1 MSDISG
7 TPITPVAAV
16 TRLADYR
23 VPEFLIEKTHLT
35 FELHEGYTD
44 VSSRLTITRN
54 PQSVKADR
62 LILHGEQL
70 ELLSLAIDE
79 QLLDDEDY
87 QITPHNL
94 TIRDVPEQFV
104 LHCKTRIYP
113 EKNTALEG
121 LYCSSGMYC
130 TQCEAEG
137 FRKITYY
144 LDRPDVM
151 SEFETVIVA
160 REGAFSTML
169 SNGNCLSDTVRDG
182 KRIVH
187 WHDPFK
193 KPSYLFA
200 LVAGNLVCLEDSF
213 TTQSGRQVLLQI
225 YTEAKDG
232 DKCHFAMQS
241 LKKAMRWDE
250 QVYGREYDLDRFM
263 IVAVDDFNMG
273 AMENKG
279 LNIFNTSCVLA
290 HPTSTTDAA
299 FQRVER
305 VIAHEYFHNWS
316 GNRVTCRDWFQLS
329 LKEGLTVYRD
339 SEFSADMNS
348 RAVKRIEDV
357 SLIRGVQFVEDA
369 GPMAHPVRPDSYMEI
384 SNFYTVTIYEKGAEV
399 VRMLAN
405 ILGPEQYRQATDL
418 YFSRFDGQ
426 AVTCDD
432 FVQCMEEVSGR
443 DLCQFRLWYSQAG
456 TPQLHISDSYDA
468 DRQQYS
474 LTVHQHTPAT
484 PGQTE
489 KKALHIPLK
498 VALYGGNGV
507 LALVTDGQARGTETV
522 LDICEAQQT
531 IVFEQ
536 VAEKPVPSLLRG
548 FSAPIRVFYDYQLT
562 QLRQLILLD
571 SDGFCRWDAMQ
582 SLMRIVLS
590 KAIDGEDNLAEQ
602 AVLIEV
608 LKQLLADHA
617 TMDAALLA
625 CMLDLPGEQYLAS
638 LYDKANP
645 PAISRAR
652 MQLQHQ
658 LAVQLQTELLS
669 CYQALQDSLS
679 GLSAQAMAAR
689 SLRNR
694 ALAYLLHIDNEY
706 YRDLA
711 QQQFL
716 QADNMTD
723 QFTALKG
730 LVHAEHAKV
739 VWQEALQAFYRQ
751 WQHDALV
758 VNMWFQVQAT
768 RPWGNV
774 LQEVQQLLNHEAFD
788 ACNPNKLRAVIAAFA
803 NQNFAGFHDSSG
815 KAYQFL
821 ADQIAD
827 IDQRNPQ
834 MAARLLTPLTHW
846 HQFIDE
852 HATLMRKALESL
864 SQRELSKD
872 VYEVVSKSLNGREAG

>member
-1 MSDISG
+1 MSA
-7 TPITPVAAV
+7 TPV
-16 TRLADYR
+16 TYLADYR

-44 VSSRLTITRN
+44 VSSRLTVVRN
-54 PQSVKADR
+54 PQSIKTDH

-70 ELLSLAIDE
+70 ELLALAIDKRS
-79 QLLDDEDY
+79 LGIGDY
-87 QITPHNL
+87 RTTPQNL
-94 TIRDVPEQFV
+94 MVYNVPERFV

-121 LYCSSGMYC
+121 LYRSGGMYC

-151 SEFETVIVA
+151 SEFETVIIA
-160 REGAFSTML
+160 GEGMCSTML
-169 SNGNCLSDTVRDG
+169 SNGNCVSDTVQDG

-193 KPSYLFA
+193 KPGYLFA
-200 LVAGNLVCLEDSF
+200 LVAGNLACLEDHF

-225 YTEAKDG
+225 YTEAKDQ

-250 QVYGREYDLDRFM
+250 QTYGREYDLDRFM

-290 HPTSTTDAA
+290 HPASTTDAA
-299 FQRVER
+299 FQRVEG
-305 VIAHEYFHNWS
+305 VIGHEYFHNWS

-348 RAVKRIEDV
+348 RAVKRIEDANLMR
-357 SLIRGVQFVEDA
+357 SVQFVEDA

-405 ILGPEQYRQATDL
+405 ILGPKLYRQATDL

-443 DLCQFRLWYSQAG
+443 DLRQFRLWYSQAG
-456 TPQLHISDSYDA
+456 TPQLYISDNYDA
-468 DRQQYS
+468 VQQQYS
-474 LTVHQHTPAT
+474 LTVRQHTPAT
-484 PGQTE
+484 PGQAE
-489 KKALHIPLK
+489 KKALHIPLRI
-498 VALYGGNGV
+498 ALYGGKGA
-507 LALVTDGQARGTETV
+507 LALMIDGQNKGTETV
-522 LDICEAQQT
+522 LDICREQQT

-536 VAEKPVPSLLRG
+536 IAENPVPSLLRG
-548 FSAPIRVFYDYQLT
+548 FSAPVKVFYDCQLA
-562 QLRQLILLD
+562 QLQQLILLD
-571 SDGFCRWDAMQ
+571 SDGFCRWDAIQ
-582 SLMRIVLS
+582 SLMRIVLCN
-590 KAIDGEDNLAEQ
+590 AIDGKDNRAEQ
-602 AVLIEV
+602 AVL
-608 LKQLLADHA
+608 LDTFRPLLTGHA
-617 TMDAALLA
+617 SMDTALLA
-625 CMLDLPGEQYLAS
+625 CMLSLPNEPYLAS

-645 PAISRAR
+645 AAISQAR
-652 MQLQHQ
+652 TQLQQ
-658 LAVQLQTELLS
+658 QIATQLQTELLS
-669 CYQALQDSLS
+669 CYQTLQDKSQ
-679 GLSAQAMAAR
+679 GLSASAMAAR
-689 SLRNR
+689 SLRNA
-694 ALAYLLHIDNEY
+694 ALAYLLHLDNAD
-706 YRDLA
+706 YRNLA
-711 QQQFL
+711 QQQFAR
-716 QADNMTD
+716 ADNMTD
-723 QFTALKG
+723 QFAALRA
-730 LVHAEHAKV
+730 LVHAEHAHV
-739 VWQEALQAFYRQ
+739 TAQEALQVFYQQ
-751 WQHDALV
+751 WQHEALV

-768 RPWGNV
+768 RPWGEV
-774 LQEVQQLLNHEAFD
+774 LQTVHQLLNHAAFD
-788 ACNPNKLRAVIAAFA
+788 ARNPNKLRAVIAAFA
-803 NQNFAGFHDSSG
+803 NQNFAGFHDRSG

-821 ADQIAD
+821 ADQIAG

-834 MAARLLTPLTHW
+834 IAARLLTPLTHW
-846 HQFIDE
+846 RQFTDE

-864 SQRELSKD
+864 AQRELSKD
-872 VYEVVSKSLNGREAG
+872 VYEVVSKSLG

>member
-1 MSDISG
+1 MSSP
-7 TPITPVAAV
+7 TV
-16 TRLADYR
+16 TYLADYR
-23 VPEFLIEKTHLT
+23 APEFLIEKTHLT

-44 VSSRLTITRN
+44 VSSQLTLVRN
-54 PQSVKADR
+54 PQGTQAAHLV
-62 LILHGEQL
+62 LHGEQL
-70 ELLSLAIDE
+70 ELLALAVDE
-79 QLLDDEDY
+79 RTLNAKDY
-87 QITPHNL
+87 QTTPLNL
-94 TIRDVPEQFV
+94 TVYNVPERFV

-121 LYCSSGMYC
+121 LYRSGGMYC

-151 SEFETVIVA
+151 SEFETVIIA
-160 REGAFSTML
+160 QAGAFSTML
-169 SNGNCLSDTVRDG
+169 SNGNCVSDIARDG
-182 KRIVH
+182 NRIVH

-200 LVAGNLVCLEDSF
+200 LVAGNLACLEDHF

-225 YTEAKDG
+225 HTEAKDQ

-250 QVYGREYDLDRFM
+250 QTYGREYDLDRFM

-279 LNIFNTSCVLA
+279 LNIFNTACVLA
-290 HPTSTTDAA
+290 HPASTTDAA
-299 FQRVER
+299 FQRVEG

-348 RAVKRIEDV
+348 RAVKRIEDAN
-357 SLIRGVQFVEDA
+357 LIRSIQFVEDA

-405 ILGPEQYRQATDL
+405 ILGPELYRRGTDL

-432 FVQCMEEVSGR
+432 FVQCMEEVSGK
-443 DLCQFRLWYSQAG
+443 DLQQFRLWYSQAG
-456 TPQLHISDSYDA
+456 TPHLQISDSFDV
-468 DRQQYS
+468 DRQQYR
-474 LTVHQHTPAT
+474 LTIRQHTPAT

-489 KKALHIPLK
+489 KKALHIPFK
-498 VALYGGNGV
+498 IALYGDKGALPLTING
-507 LALVTDGQARGTETV
+507 QNKGTETT
-522 LDICEAQQT
+522 LDICQDQQT

-536 VAEKPVPSLLRG
+536 VTEAPAPSLLRS
-548 FSAPIRVFYDYQLT
+548 FSAPVKIFYDYQLP
-562 QLRQLILLD
+562 QLQRLILLD

-582 SLMRIVLS
+582 SLMRIVLCN
-590 KAIDGEDNLAEQ
+590 AIDGKDNHTEQ
-602 AVLIEV
+602 TVLIEAIR
-608 LKQLLADHA
+608 QLLASHS

-625 CMLDLPGEQYLAS
+625 SMLSLPNEQYLAS
-638 LYDKANP
+638 LYAKADP
-645 PAISRAR
+645 IAISQAKTL
-652 MQLQHQ
+652 LQNQ
-658 LAVQLQTELLS
+658 LAAELQTELLH
-669 CYQALQDSLS
+669 CYQILQDKAQ
-679 GLSAQAMAAR
+679 GLSAPAMAAR
-689 SLRNR
+689 SLRNA
-694 ALAYLLHIDNEY
+694 ALAYLLQLDNAH
-706 YRDLA
+706 YRSLA
-711 QQQFL
+711 QQQFA
-716 QADNMTD
+716 QADNMTN
-723 QFTALKG
+723 QFSALRA
-730 LVHAEHAKV
+730 LAHAEHAHAIA
-739 VWQEALQAFYRQ
+739 QEALQAFYQQ
-751 WQHDALV
+751 WQHETLV

-774 LQEVQQLLNHEAFD
+774 LQEVQNLLHHKAFD
-788 ACNPNKLRAVIAAFA
+788 ARNPNKLRAVIAAFA
-803 NQNFAGFHDSSG
+803 NQNFARFHDKSG

-821 ADQIAD
+821 AEQIAD

-834 MAARLLTPLTHW
+834 IASRLLTPLTHW
-846 HQFIDE
+846 HQFTDT
-852 HATLMRKALESL
+852 HATLMRTALESL
-864 SQRELSKD
+864 TQRELSKD
-872 VYEVVSKSLNGREAG
+872 VYEVVSKSLS

>member
-1 MSDISG
+1 MSP
-7 TPITPVAAV
+7 TTV
-16 TRLADYR
+16 TYLADYR

-44 VSSRLTITRN
+44 VSSQLTIVRN
-54 PQSVKADR
+54 PHSTHTDY
-62 LILHGEQL
+62 LTLHGEQL
-70 ELLSLAIDE
+70 ELLTLAIDKRP
-79 QLLDDEDY
+79 LDIGDY
-87 QITPHNL
+87 QTTPQNL
-94 TIRDVPEQFV
+94 IVYNVPERFV

-121 LYCSSGMYC
+121 LYRSGGMYC

-151 SEFETVIVA
+151 SEFETILIA
-160 REGAFSTML
+160 KDDAFSTML
-169 SNGNCLSDTVRDG
+169 SNGNCIADTVHDG

-200 LVAGNLVCLEDSF
+200 LVAGNLACLEDHF

-225 YTEAKDG
+225 YTEAKDQ

-250 QVYGREYDLDRFM
+250 QTYGREYDLDRFM

-279 LNIFNTSCVLA
+279 LNIFNTVCVLA
-290 HPTSTTDAA
+290 HPASTTDASFRRA
-299 FQRVER
+299 EG
-305 VIAHEYFHNWS
+305 VIGHEYFHNWS

-348 RAVKRIEDV
+348 RAVKRITDAN
-357 SLIRGVQFVEDA
+357 LIRSTQFVEDA
-369 GPMAHPVRPDSYMEI
+369 GPMAHPVRPESYMEI

-432 FVQCMEEVSGR
+432 FVQCMEEVSGK
-443 DLCQFRLWYSQAG
+443 DLRQFRLWYSQAG
-456 TPQLHISDSYDA
+456 TPQLQVSDHFDA
-468 DRQQYS
+468 DRQQYH

-498 VALYGGNGV
+498 IALYGDKS
-507 LALVTDGQARGTETV
+507 ALTLMIDGQNKGTETV
-522 LDICEAQQT
+522 LDIRQDQQT

-536 VAEKPVPSLLRG
+536 VTAKPAPSLLRS
-548 FSAPIRVFYDYQLT
+548 FSAPVKIFYNYQLT
-562 QLRQLILLD
+562 QLKRLILLD

-582 SLMRIVLS
+582 NLMRIVLS
-590 KAIDGEDNLAEQ
+590 KVIDGKDNHTEQ
-602 AVLIEV
+602 AVLVEV
-608 LKQLLADHA
+608 VKQLLANHA
-617 TMDAALLA
+617 SMDVALLA
-625 CMLDLPGEQYLAS
+625 YMLNLPNEPYLAS
-638 LYDKANP
+638 LYEKADP
-645 PAISRAR
+645 TAISQAKT
-652 MQLQHQ
+652 QLQHQ
-658 LAVQLQTELLS
+658 LATQLQTELLA
-669 CYQALQDSLS
+669 CYQALQDKVQ
-679 GLSAQAMAAR
+679 GLSSQAMAAR
-689 SLRNR
+689 SLRNG
-694 ALAYLLHIDNEY
+694 ALAYLLHLDNAN

-711 QQQFL
+711 QQQFI
-716 QADNMTD
+716 QADNMTN
-723 QFTALKG
+723 QLGALRA
-730 LVHAEHAKV
+730 LVHAEHAHAMA
-739 VWQEALQAFYRQ
+739 QEALQDFYQQ
-751 WQHDALV
+751 WQHETLV

-774 LQEVQQLLNHEAFD
+774 LHEVQKLLNHTAFD
-788 ACNPNKLRAVIAAFA
+788 ARNPNKLRAVIAAFTR
-803 NQNFAGFHDSSG
+803 QNFTKFHDKSG
-815 KAYQFL
+815 QAYQFL
-821 ADQIAD
+821 AEQVAA

-834 MAARLLTPLTHW
+834 IASRLLTPLINW

-852 HATLMRKALESL
+852 HAILMRKALESL
-864 SQRELSKD
+864 TQRELSKD
-872 VYEVVSKSLNGREAG
+872 VYEVVSKSLN

>member
-1 MSDISG
+1 MSDLSAS
-7 TPITPVAAV
+7 PVIPVNTV

-35 FELHEGYTD
+35 FELYEEYTD

-54 PQSVKADR
+54 PKSTKADD
-62 LILHGEQL
+62 LVLHGEQL
-70 ELLSLAIDE
+70 ELRSLAIGE
-79 QLLDDEDY
+79 RTLHPGDY
-87 QITPHNL
+87 QITPHSL
-94 TIRDVPEQFV
+94 TVRNVPEQFV
-104 LHCKTRIYP
+104 LHCTVRIYP

-151 SEFETVIVA
+151 SEFETVIIA

-169 SNGNCLSDTVRDG
+169 SNGNCLSDTMQDG

-200 LVAGNLVCLEDSF
+200 LVAGNLVCLEDHF
-213 TTQSGRQVLLQI
+213 ITQSGREVLLQI
-225 YTEAKDG
+225 HTEAKDH

-241 LKKAMRWDE
+241 LKKAMHWDE
-250 QVYGREYDLDRFM
+250 QTYGREYDLDRFM

-290 HPTSTTDAA
+290 HPASTTDAA
-299 FQRVER
+299 FQRVEG

-357 SLIRGVQFVEDA
+357 NLLRSVQFVEDA
-369 GPMAHPVRPDSYMEI
+369 GPMAHPVRPDAYMEI

-405 ILGPEQYRQATDL
+405 ILGSERYRQATDL
-418 YFSRFDGQ
+418 YFDRFDGQ

-443 DLCQFRLWYSQAG
+443 DLSQFRLWYSQAG

-468 DRQQYS
+468 DHQQYS

-498 VALYGGNGV
+498 VALYGNQGA
-507 LALVTDGQARGTETV
+507 LALIIDGQIRDAETV
-522 LDICEAQQT
+522 LDICQTQQT

-536 VAEKPVPSLLRG
+536 VAEHPVPSLLRG
-548 FSAPIRVFYDYQLT
+548 FSAPVRVFYDYQLD
-562 QLRQLILLD
+562 QLQKLILLD

-590 KAIDGEDNLAEQ
+590 KAIDNKGDHAEQ
-602 AVLIEV
+602 AMLMDT
-608 LKQLLADHA
+608 LRRLLTDHTA
-617 TMDAALLA
+617 MDAALLA
-625 CMLDLPGEQYLAS
+625 RMLELPGEQYLAS

-645 PAISRAR
+645 PAINQAR
-652 MQLQHQ
+652 TQLQHK
-658 LAVQLQTELLS
+658 LATQLQTELMS
-669 CYQALQDSLS
+669 CYQALQNSAS

-689 SLRNR
+689 NLRNQ
-694 ALAYLLHIDNEY
+694 ALMYLLQIDDTH

-711 QQQFL
+711 QQQFS

-723 QFTALKG
+723 QFAALRG
-730 LVHAEHAKV
+730 LVHAEHARIEA
-739 VWQEALQAFYRQ
+739 QAALQVFYQQ
-751 WQHDALV
+751 WQHEALV

-774 LQEVQQLLNHEAFD
+774 LQEIQQLLQHAAFD
-788 ACNPNKLRAVIAAFA
+788 ARNPNKLRAVIAAFA
-803 NQNFAGFHDSSG
+803 NQNFARFHDSSG
-815 KAYQFL
+815 NAYQFL
-821 ADQIAD
+821 AEQIAD

-834 MAARLLTPLTHW
+834 MASRLLTPLTHW

-852 HATLMRKALESL
+852 HASLMRKALESL

-872 VYEVVSKSLNGREAG
+872 VYEVVSKSLNERNVG

>member
-1 MSDISG
+1 MSSP
-7 TPITPVAAV
+7 TV
-16 TRLADYR
+16 TCLADYR
-23 VPEFLIEKTHLT
+23 APEFLIEKTRLT

-44 VSSRLTITRN
+44 VSSQLTLVHN
-54 PQSVKADR
+54 PQGTQAAQLV
-62 LILHGEQL
+62 LHGEQL
-70 ELLSLAIDE
+70 ELLALAIDE
-79 QLLDDEDY
+79 RTLSAKDY
-87 QITPHNL
+87 QTTPLNL
-94 TIRDVPEQFV
+94 TVYNVPERFV

-121 LYCSSGMYC
+121 LYRSGGMYC

-144 LDRPDVM
+144 PDRPDVM
-151 SEFETVIVA
+151 SEFETVIIA
-160 REGAFSTML
+160 KAGAFSTML
-169 SNGNCLSDTVRDG
+169 SNGNCVSDTVCDG
-182 KRIVH
+182 NRIVH

-200 LVAGNLVCLEDSF
+200 LVAGNLACLEDHF

-225 YTEAKDG
+225 YTEAKDQ

-250 QVYGREYDLDRFM
+250 QTYGREYDLDRFM

-279 LNIFNTSCVLA
+279 LNIFNTACVLA
-290 HPTSTTDAA
+290 HPASTTDAA
-299 FQRVER
+299 FQRVEG

-348 RAVKRIEDV
+348 RAVKRIEDAN
-357 SLIRGVQFVEDA
+357 LIRSVQFVEDA

-405 ILGPEQYRQATDL
+405 ILGPEQYRRATDL

-432 FVQCMEEVSGR
+432 FVQCMEEVSGK
-443 DLCQFRLWYSQAG
+443 DLQQFRLWYSQAG
-456 TPQLHISDSYDA
+456 TPHLQISDSFDA
-468 DRQQYS
+468 DRQQYR
-474 LTVHQHTPAT
+474 LTIRQHTPAT

-489 KKALHIPLK
+489 KKALHIPFK
-498 VALYGGNGV
+498 IALYGDKGALPLTING
-507 LALVTDGQARGTETV
+507 QNKGTETT
-522 LDICEAQQT
+522 LDICQDQQT

-536 VAEKPVPSLLRG
+536 VTEAPAPSLLRS
-548 FSAPIRVFYDYQLT
+548 FSAPVKIFYDYQLP
-562 QLRQLILLD
+562 QLQRLILLD

-582 SLMRIVLS
+582 SLMRIVLCN
-590 KAIDGEDNLAEQ
+590 AIDGKDNHTEQ
-602 AVLIEV
+602 TVLIEAIR
-608 LKQLLADHA
+608 QLLASHS

-625 CMLDLPGEQYLAS
+625 SMLSLPNEQYLAS
-638 LYDKANP
+638 LYAKADP
-645 PAISRAR
+645 IAISQAR
-652 MQLQHQ
+652 TLLQNQ
-658 LAVQLQTELLS
+658 LAAELQTELLH
-669 CYQALQDSLS
+669 CYQILQDQAQ
-679 GLSAQAMAAR
+679 GLSAPAMAAR
-689 SLRNR
+689 SLRNA
-694 ALAYLLHIDNEY
+694 ALAYLLQLDNAH
-706 YRDLA
+706 YRSLA
-711 QQQFL
+711 QQQFA
-716 QADNMTD
+716 QADNMTN
-723 QFTALKG
+723 QFGALRA
-730 LVHAEHAKV
+730 LVHAEHAHAIA
-739 VWQEALQAFYRQ
+739 QEALQAFYQQ
-751 WQHDALV
+751 WQHEALV

-774 LQEVQQLLNHEAFD
+774 LQEVQNLLHHKAFD
-788 ACNPNKLRAVIAAFA
+788 ARNPNKLRAVIAAFA
-803 NQNFAGFHDSSG
+803 NQNFARFHDKSG

-821 ADQIAD
+821 AEQIAD

-834 MAARLLTPLTHW
+834 IASRLLTPLTHW
-846 HQFIDE
+846 HQFTDT
-852 HATLMRKALESL
+852 HATLMRAALESL
-864 SQRELSKD
+864 AQRELSKD
-872 VYEVVSKSLNGREAG
+872 VYEVVSKSLS

>member
-1 MSDISG
+1 MS
-7 TPITPVAAV
+7 TTPV
-16 TRLADYR
+16 TYLADYR

-35 FELHEGYTD
+35 FELHEGHTD
-44 VSSRLTITRN
+44 VSSQLTIVHN
-54 PQSVKADR
+54 PKSTKVDY
-62 LILHGEQL
+62 LVLHGEQL

-79 QLLDDEDY
+79 RPLGSGDY
-87 QITPHNL
+87 QITPQNL
-94 TIRDVPEQFV
+94 TVYNVPERFV
-104 LHCKTRIYP
+104 LQCKTRIYP

-121 LYCSSGMYC
+121 LYRSSGMYC

-151 SEFETVIVA
+151 SEFETVIIA
-160 REGAFSTML
+160 EEGAFSTML
-169 SNGNCLSDTVRDG
+169 SNGNCLSDTVHTG

-187 WHDPFK
+187 WHDPFR

-200 LVAGNLVCLEDSF
+200 LVAGNLVCLEDHFS
-213 TTQSGRQVLLQI
+213 TQSGRQVLLQI
-225 YTEAKDG
+225 YTEAKDS

-250 QVYGREYDLDRFM
+250 QIYGREYDLDRFM

-290 HPTSTTDAA
+290 HPASTTDAA

-305 VIAHEYFHNWS
+305 VIGHEYFHNWS

-348 RAVKRIEDV
+348 RAVKRIEDANV
-357 SLIRGVQFVEDA
+357 IRSVQFVEDA

-405 ILGPEQYRQATDL
+405 ILGPEQYRRATDL

-432 FVQCMEEVSGR
+432 FVQCMETVSGK
-443 DLCQFRLWYSQAG
+443 DLRQFRLWYSQAG

-468 DRQQYS
+468 ARQQYS
-474 LTVHQHTPAT
+474 LIVRQHTPAT

-489 KKALHIPLK
+489 KKVLHIPLK
-498 VALYGGNGV
+498 IALYGGRGA
-507 LALVTDGQARGTETV
+507 LALMIDGQNKGTETV
-522 LDICEAQQT
+522 LDICQEQQT

-536 VAEKPVPSLLRG
+536 VTENPAPSLLRG
-548 FSAPIRVFYDYQLT
+548 FSAPVKIFYTYQLA
-562 QLRQLILLD
+562 QLQQLILLD
-571 SDGFCRWDAMQ
+571 SDGFCRWDTMQ
-582 SLMRIVLS
+582 SLMRMVLC
-590 KAIDGEDNLAEQ
+590 KAIDGKDNHTEQ
-602 AVLIEV
+602 AMLVDT

-617 TMDAALLA
+617 SMDAALLA
-625 CMLDLPGEQYLAS
+625 CMLDLPSEQYLAS

-645 PAISRAR
+645 TAISQAR
-652 MQLQHQ
+652 TQLQQQ
-658 LAVQLQTELLS
+658 LATQLQPELLG
-669 CYQALQDSLS
+669 CYQTLQDKAQ
-679 GLSAQAMAAR
+679 GLSAPAMAAR

-694 ALAYLLHIDNEY
+694 ALAYLLHIDDAR
-706 YRDLA
+706 YRNLA
-711 QQQFL
+711 QQQFTR
-716 QADNMTD
+716 ADNMTD
-723 QFTALKG
+723 QFAALRV
-730 LVHAEHAKV
+730 LAHAEHAESAA
-739 VWQEALQAFYRQ
+739 QEVLQAFYQQ
-751 WQHDALV
+751 WQHETLV

-774 LQEVQQLLNHEAFD
+774 LQAVHKLLNHAAFD
-788 ACNPNKLRAVIAAFA
+788 ARNPNKLRAVIAAFA
-803 NQNFAGFHDSSG
+803 NQNFASFHDRSG

-852 HATLMRKALESL
+852 HATLMRAALESL
-864 SQRELSKD
+864 AQRELSKD
-872 VYEVVSKSLNGREAG
+872 VYEVVSKSLN

>member
-1 MSDISG
+1 MSASSA
-7 TPITPVAAV
+7 TPIT
-16 TRLADYR
+16 RLTDYR
-23 VPEFLIEKTHLT
+23 APEFLIEKTHLT
-35 FELHEGYTD
+35 FELYEGYTD
-44 VSSRLTITRN
+44 VSSRLTIVRN
-54 PQSVKADR
+54 PKNTKINDLV
-62 LILHGEQL
+62 LHGEQL
-70 ELLSLAIDE
+70 ELRSLAIDE
-79 QLLDDEDY
+79 LPLDSGDY
-87 QITPHNL
+87 QLTPQNLIIHN
-94 TIRDVPEQFV
+94 VPEQFV
-104 LHCKTRIYP
+104 LYCSVRIYP

-151 SEFETVIVA
+151 SEFETVIIA

-182 KRIVH
+182 KRVVH

-200 LVAGNLVCLEDSF
+200 LVAGNLVCLEDYF
-213 TTQSGRQVLLQI
+213 TTQSGRDVLLQI
-225 YTEAKDG
+225 YTEVKDRE
-232 DKCHFAMQS
+232 KCHFAMHS

-250 QVYGREYDLDRFM
+250 EAYGREYDLDRFM

-299 FQRVER
+299 FQRVEA

-357 SLIRGVQFVEDA
+357 NLLRSVQFVEDA

-405 ILGPEQYRQATDL
+405 ILGPELYRQATDL
-418 YFSRFDGQ
+418 YFNRFDGQ

-443 DLCQFRLWYSQAG
+443 DLSQFRLWYSQAG
-456 TPQLHISDSYDA
+456 TPELHVSDRYDA

-474 LTVHQHTPAT
+474 LTLRQHIPAT
-484 PGQTE
+484 PGQAE
-489 KKALHIPLK
+489 KKPMHIPVK
-498 VALYGGNGV
+498 MALYGNQG
-507 LALVTDGQARGTETV
+507 ALNLVIDGQNKGTEIV
-522 LDICEAQQT
+522 LDICQEHQT

-536 VAEKPVPSLLRG
+536 VAEQPVPSLLRS
-548 FSAPIRVFYDYQLT
+548 FSAPVRVFYDYQLD
-562 QLRQLILLD
+562 QLQKLILLD

-582 SLMRIVLS
+582 NLMRIVLG
-590 KAIDGEDNLAEQ
+590 KAIDGKDNQAEQ
-602 AVLIEV
+602 AVLIKV
-608 LKQLLADHA
+608 LRQLLTDYAA
-617 TMDAALLA
+617 MDAALLA
-625 CMLDLPGEQYLAS
+625 YMLDLPNEAYLAS
-638 LYDKANP
+638 LYEKANP
-645 PAISRAR
+645 VAVSRAR
-652 MQLQHQ
+652 RLLQHQ
-658 LAVQLQTELLS
+658 VAEQLQAELWS
-669 CYQALQDSLS
+669 CYQALQNSAT

-694 ALAYLLHIDNEY
+694 ALAYLLQIDDAH
-706 YRDLA
+706 YRGLA
-711 QQQFL
+711 QQQFS
-716 QADNMTD
+716 QAENMTD
-723 QFTALKG
+723 QFSALRA
-730 LVHAEHAKV
+730 LVHTEHAQV
-739 VWQEALQAFYRQ
+739 EAQAALQSFYRQ
-751 WQHDALV
+751 WQHESLV
-758 VNMWFQVQAT
+758 VNMWFQVQAS
-768 RPWGNV
+768 RPWGDV
-774 LQEVQQLLNHEAFD
+774 LQEVRGLLQHEAFD
-788 ACNPNKLRAVIAAFA
+788 ARNPNKLRAVIAAFA
-803 NQNFAGFHDSSG
+803 NQNFAHFHDSSG
-815 KAYQFL
+815 NAYQFL
-821 ADQIAD
+821 AEQIAE

-834 MAARLLTPLTHW
+834 IASRLLTPLTHW
-846 HQFIDE
+846 HRFVDE
-852 HATLMRKALESL
+852 HACLMRQALESL
-864 SQRELSKD
+864 SRRELSKD
-872 VYEVVSKSLNGREAG
+872 VYEVVSKSLNGAH

>member
-1 MSDISG
+1 MSSP
-7 TPITPVAAV
+7 TV
-16 TRLADYR
+16 TYLADYR
-23 VPEFLIEKTHLT
+23 APEFLIEKTHLT

-44 VSSRLTITRN
+44 VSSQLTLVRN
-54 PQSVKADR
+54 PQGTQAAHLV
-62 LILHGEQL
+62 LHGEQL
-70 ELLSLAIDE
+70 ELLALAIDE
-79 QLLDDEDY
+79 RTLNAEDY
-87 QITPHNL
+87 QTTPLNL
-94 TIRDVPEQFV
+94 TVYNVPERFV

-121 LYCSSGMYC
+121 LYRSGGMYC

-151 SEFETVIVA
+151 SEFETVIIA
-160 REGAFSTML
+160 QAGTFSTML
-169 SNGNCLSDTVRDG
+169 SNGNCVSDTVRDG
-182 KRIVH
+182 NRIVH

-200 LVAGNLVCLEDSF
+200 LVAGNLACLEDHF

-225 YTEAKDG
+225 YTEAKDQ

-250 QVYGREYDLDRFM
+250 QTYGREYDLDRFM

-279 LNIFNTSCVLA
+279 LNIFNTACVLA
-290 HPTSTTDAA
+290 HPASTTDAA
-299 FQRVER
+299 FQRVEG

-348 RAVKRIEDV
+348 RAVKRIEDAN
-357 SLIRGVQFVEDA
+357 LIRSVQFVEDA

-405 ILGPEQYRQATDL
+405 ILGPEQYRRATDL

-432 FVQCMEEVSGR
+432 FVQCMEEVSGK
-443 DLCQFRLWYSQAG
+443 DLQQFRLWYSQAG
-456 TPQLHISDSYDA
+456 TPHLQISDSFDA

-474 LTVHQHTPAT
+474 LTIRQHTPAT

-489 KKALHIPLK
+489 KKALHIPFK
-498 VALYGGNGV
+498 TALYGDKGALPLTING
-507 LALVTDGQARGTETV
+507 QNKGTETT
-522 LDICEAQQT
+522 LDICQDQQT

-536 VAEKPVPSLLRG
+536 VTEAPAPSLLRS
-548 FSAPIRVFYDYQLT
+548 FSAPVKIFYDYQLP
-562 QLRQLILLD
+562 QLQRLILLD

-582 SLMRIVLS
+582 SLMRIVLCN
-590 KAIDGEDNLAEQ
+590 AIDGKDNHTEQ
-602 AVLIEV
+602 TVLIEAIR
-608 LKQLLADHA
+608 QLLASHS

-625 CMLDLPGEQYLAS
+625 SMLSLPNEQYLAS
-638 LYDKANP
+638 LYAKADP
-645 PAISRAR
+645 VAISQAR
-652 MQLQHQ
+652 TQLQNQ
-658 LAVQLQTELLS
+658 LAAELQTELLH
-669 CYQALQDSLS
+669 CYQILQDQAQ
-679 GLSAQAMAAR
+679 GLSAPAMAAR
-689 SLRNR
+689 SLRNA
-694 ALAYLLHIDNEY
+694 ALAYLLQLDNAH
-706 YRDLA
+706 YRSLA
-711 QQQFL
+711 QQQFA
-716 QADNMTD
+716 QADNMTN
-723 QFTALKG
+723 QFSALRA
-730 LVHAEHAKV
+730 LVHAEHAHAIA
-739 VWQEALQAFYRQ
+739 QEALQAFYQQ
-751 WQHDALV
+751 WQHETLV

-774 LQEVQQLLNHEAFD
+774 LQEVQNLLHHKAFD
-788 ACNPNKLRAVIAAFA
+788 ARNPNKLRAVIAAFA
-803 NQNFAGFHDSSG
+803 NQNFARFHDKSG

-821 ADQIAD
+821 AEQIAD

-834 MAARLLTPLTHW
+834 IASRLLTPLTHW
-846 HQFIDE
+846 HQFTDT
-852 HATLMRKALESL
+852 HATLMRTALESL
-864 SQRELSKD
+864 TQHELSKD
-872 VYEVVSKSLNGREAG
+872 MYEVVSKSLS